1 MKKMIVNTA
10 LLIALST
17 LLSGCEMQMQ
27 HRVEEWYKE
36 GVSKKDTDTKL
47 AKCTYDVGMNKVDAL
62 EKTVESQAQQERP
75 QAQRPPVT
83 PSVPSTHLTRSD
95 LTISYMVKIIK
106 KMEVQYTILQMEI

>member
-47 AKCTYDVGMNKVDAL
+47 AKCTYDVGMNKVNS
-62 EKTVESQAQQERP
+62 VQESRLINACMEGEGFRWI
-75 QAQRPPVT
+75 PP
-83 PSVPSTHLTRSD
+83 R
-95 LTISYMVKIIK
+95 IEYR
-106 KMEVQYTILQMEI
+106 

>member
-47 AKCTYDVGMNKVDAL
+47 AKCTYDVGMNKVDPLKEQPLITACM
-62 EKTVESQAQQERP
+62 KADGFRWRVR
-75 QAQRPPVT
+75 
-83 PSVPSTHLTRSD
+83 
-95 LTISYMVKIIK
+95 MVN
-106 KMEVQYTILQMEI
+106 

>member
-1 MKKMIVNTA
+1 MKKMIVNSA

-47 AKCTYDVGMNKVDAL
+47 AKCTYDVGMNKVAPL
-62 EKTVESQAQQERP
+62 QEQTLITACMKADGFRW
-75 QAQRPPVT
+75 RI
-83 PSVPSTHLTRSD
+83 R
-95 LTISYMVKIIK
+95 MVN
-106 KMEVQYTILQMEI
+106 

>member
-17 LLSGCEMQMQ
+17 LLSGCEMQIQ

-47 AKCTYDVGMNKVDAL
+47 AKCTYDVGMNKVAPL
-62 EKTVESQAQQERP
+62 QEPTLITACMKADGFRW
-75 QAQRPPVT
+75 RV
-83 PSVPSTHLTRSD
+83 R
-95 LTISYMVKIIK
+95 MVN
-106 KMEVQYTILQMEI
+106 

>member
-1 MKKMIVNTA
+1 MKKMIVNSA

-47 AKCTYDVGMNKVDAL
+47 AKCTYDVGMNKVAPL
-62 EKTVESQAQQERP
+62 QEQTLITACMKADGFRW
-75 QAQRPPVT
+75 PV
-83 PSVPSTHLTRSD
+83 R
-95 LTISYMVKIIK
+95 MVN
-106 KMEVQYTILQMEI
+106 

>member
-36 GVSKKDTDTKL
+36 GVSKK
-47 AKCTYDVGMNKVDAL
+47 
-62 EKTVESQAQQERP
+62 
-75 QAQRPPVT
+75 T
-83 PSVPSTHLTRSD
+83 PTQNSLNAPT
-95 LTISYMVKIIK
+95 M
-106 KMEVQYTILQMEI
+106 